1 MAKKNFDSFLSTVG
15 KTPRLSPLEIEE
27 MAQEIHGKKHE
38 PEPEPQAPKPVPAK
52 KTIAQPAEKKPKAI
66 AIQPPQSA
74 EPGKRGRKPNP
85 PEEERLIR
93 VSVDLPESVIID
105 LKGRVV
111 RERVPM
117 KDFIRRLV
125 ERELG
130 R

>member
-1 MAKKNFDSFLSTVG
+1 MAKKNFDSFLNTVG

-27 MAQEIHGKKHE
+27 MAQEIHGKKQE
-38 PEPEPQAPKPVPAK
+38 PEPEPHQVPKTVAAE
-52 KTIAQPAEKKPKAI
+52 KTIAQPERKPKVAV
-66 AIQPPQSA
+66 AQPPQPT